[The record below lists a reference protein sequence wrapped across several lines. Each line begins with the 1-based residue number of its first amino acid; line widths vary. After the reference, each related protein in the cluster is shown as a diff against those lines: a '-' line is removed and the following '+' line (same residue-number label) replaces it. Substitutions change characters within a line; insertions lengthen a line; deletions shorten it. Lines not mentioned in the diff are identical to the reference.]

1 LRRRMRLPSIAGRPI
16 EIRDPVHGFVKV
28 GVAEMK
34 VVDTSFFQRLRRIRQ
49 LSCAQMAYP
58 GANHTR
64 FEHSL
69 GAMHVAGLAS
79 EILVDKGY
87 LDEDAAAQLRVAALL
102 HDIGHGP
109 FSHLFEEL
117 LHAKTGLTHEDMSSR
132 IVAETQVGEALDR
145 QGFSSKRMAKQA
157 VGKAPGSRK
166 FLNEVIAGTL
176 SADLMDY
183 LLRDSYYTGAGFG
196 RVDISRVIDSFE
208 VVDNHLA
215 IESDAVHSFEALTV
229 ARYEMFKAVYFHK
242 TCRAAEA
249 MVLRAMELVDSDLGL
264 TDVEDLSRYAELDD
278 DGVIYRIL
286 SMKEGK
292 DAKKARELVKDFRER
307 RLLKCVYEKMVIRR
321 EGFVEKLLNKASV
334 RADVA
339 EEIADLAGVEPENI
353 YIDVPTTPSVPFTSD
368 REKFTE
374 LTIVSRGGPGVKK
387 TRISLADIPAVAA
400 ISGFMDIM
408 RVYTPA
414 PCRSKVE
421 GAVAKV
427 LGESGFSTKI
437 SV

>member
-1 LRRRMRLPSIAGRPI
+1 MKPMAMTGRPV
-16 EIRDPVHGFVKV
+16 EIRDPIHGFVKV
-28 GVAEMK
+28 RPGELR

-49 LSCAQMAYP
+49 LSCAYMAYP

-79 EILVDKGY
+79 AILIDKGY
-87 LDEDAAAQLRVAALL
+87 IDEDVASELRLAGLL
-102 HDIGHGP
+102 HDVGHGP

-117 LHAKTGLTHEDMSSR
+117 LYSKTGVTHEDMSSR
-132 IVAETQVGEALDR
+132 VIRETEVGGALEKG
-145 QGFSSKRMAKQA
+145 GFDAQRMASLA
-157 VGKAPGSRK
+157 VGRAPGKRR
-166 FLNEVIAGTL
+166 FMNEVVAGTL

-196 RVDISRVIDSFE
+196 RVDIMRVIDSFE
-208 VVDNHLA
+208 VVDDHLA
-215 IESDAVHSFEALTV
+215 IEGDAIHSFEALTV

-249 MVLRAMELVDSDLGL
+249 MVLRAMELADPELGL
-264 TDVEDLSRYAELDD
+264 TQVEDLTKYRNLDD
-278 DGVIYRIL
+278 EGVVHAIL
-286 SMKEGK
+286 TLKEGK
-292 DAKKARELVKDFRER
+292 GTTRKAKQLINDYSER
-307 RLLKCVYEKMVIRR
+307 RLLKCVFEKMVIRK
-321 EGFVEKLLNKASV
+321 EGFVERLLNKESV
-334 RADVA
+334 RADVVA
-339 EEIADLAGVEPENI
+339 EIADVAGVDPENI

-387 TRISLADIPAVAA
+387 SKVSLAEIPAVAA
-400 ISGFMDIM
+400 ISGFMDIV
-408 RVYTPA
+408 RVYA
-414 PCRSKVE
+414 PERDRAKVE
-421 GAVAKV
+421 GAVPKV

>member
-1 LRRRMRLPSIAGRPI
+1 MKPALPAGRPI
-16 EIRDPVHGFVKV
+16 EIRDPIHGFVKV
-28 GVAEMK
+28 RAAEIE
-34 VVDTSFFQRLRRIRQ
+34 VVDSLFFQRLRRIRQ
-49 LSCAQMAYP
+49 LSCAYMAYP

-79 EILVDKGY
+79 AILVDKGY
-87 LDEDAAAQLRVAALL
+87 LDEDTASQLRMAGLL

-117 LHAKTGLTHEDMSSR
+117 LHSKTGITHEDMSSR
-132 IVAETQVGEALDR
+132 IVAETEVGVALDR
-145 QGFSSKRMAKQA
+145 QGFSSKKMASLA
-157 VGKAPGSRK
+157 VGRSPGSKR

-176 SADLMDY
+176 SADIMDY

-196 RVDISRVIDSFE
+196 RVDITRVIDSFE

-215 IESDAVHSFEALTV
+215 IESDAIHSFEALTV
-229 ARYEMFKAVYFHK
+229 ARYEMFKAVYFHR

-249 MVLRAMELVDSDLGL
+249 MILRAMGLVDDELGL
-264 TDVEDLSRYAELDD
+264 TDVRDLARYSALDD
-278 DGVIYRIL
+278 EAVICRIL
-286 SMKEGK
+286 SMKDGRG
-292 DAKKARELVKDFRER
+292 AKRAVELVKDFRER
-307 RLLKCVYEKMVIRR
+307 RLLKCVYEKMVIRK

-334 RADVA
+334 RADVVA
-339 EEIADLAGVEPENI
+339 EIADIAGVDPDNV
-353 YIDVPTTPSVPFTSD
+353 YIDVPTAPSVPFTSE
-368 REKFTE
+368 RERFTE
-374 LTIVSRGGPGVKK
+374 LTIVSRGGPGLRK
-387 TRISLADIPAVAA
+387 TKISLADIPAVAA
-400 ISGFMDIM
+400 ISGFMDIL

-414 PCRSKVE
+414 RCRSTVE
-421 GAVAKV
+421 TAVAKV

>member
-1 LRRRMRLPSIAGRPI
+1 LKRHLKLPTAAGRPV
-16 EIRDPVHGFVKV
+16 EIRDPIHGFVKV
-28 GVAEMK
+28 RAAELK

-49 LSCAQMAYP
+49 LSCAYMAYP

-69 GAMHVAGLAS
+69 GSMHVAGLAS
-79 EILVDKGY
+79 AILVDKGY
-87 LDEDAAAQLRVAALL
+87 LDEDAASQLRMAGLL

-117 LHAKTGLTHEDMSSR
+117 LHSKTGITHEDMSSR
-132 IVAETQVGEALDR
+132 IVAETEVGEALDR
-145 QGFSSKRMAKQA
+145 QGFSSKKMASLA
-157 VGKAPGSRK
+157 VGRVPGSKR

-196 RVDISRVIDSFE
+196 RVDITRVIDSFE

-215 IESDAVHSFEALTV
+215 IESDAIHSFEALTV

-249 MVLRAMELVDSDLGL
+249 MVLRAMELVDDDLGL
-264 TDVEDLSRYAELDD
+264 TDVGDLSRYSELDD
-278 DGVIYRIL
+278 DSVICKIL
-286 SMKEGK
+286 SLKEGRG
-292 DAKKARELVKDFRER
+292 AKRAKELVKDFRER

-334 RADVA
+334 RADVVA
-339 EEIADLAGVEPENI
+339 EIASLAGVDPDNV
-353 YIDVPTTPSVPFTSD
+353 YLDVPTVPSVPFTSD

-374 LTIVSRGGPGVKK
+374 LTIVSRGGPGAKK
-387 TRISLADIPAVAA
+387 TKISLADIPAIAA
-400 ISGFMDIM
+400 ISGFMDIL

-414 PCRSKVE
+414 SCRTKVE
-421 GAVAKV
+421 AAVSKV